1 MDQTELL
8 HTVFALRIAIS
19 CVYGA
24 MPKEQQQL
32 ATAMMS
38 KHLLLIEESR
48 DVGLAGAADL
58 LDVMT
63 QQFEAVHKAARVET
77 HYLQTRPVKKPARKT
92 RGAQS

>member
-48 DVGLAGAADL
+48 DVGLAGASDL
-58 LDVMT
+58 LTVMES
-63 QQFEAVHKAARVET
+63 QFSSIHKAARIEMED
-77 HYLQTRPVKKPARKT
+77 LQTRPVKKPARKT